1 MAVSGLGTFVLF
13 VGRLV
18 SSTFWPRPRLADI
31 LEQTLAA
38 LRLGWRPIVAV
49 NIPFG
54 MAFSLNFESL
64 LGVVGARSIAGGALV
79 PAVVRQGGPLI
90 AAIIAAAAVGS
101 AFCAD
106 LGARTVRDEVAAH
119 EVMGVDPVAR
129 LAVPKV
135 VACLVAVPIL
145 TFFAVAS
152 SLAGGYFLI
161 VVLRGGNA
169 GQFMN
174 GIDTILRLQDV
185 VFAVVQ
191 ALVFGLVVGL
201 SATYFG
207 LRAKGGPTG
216 VARQVQL
223 SIIASFVACFAS
235 GYLLTSLFYTT

>member
-1 MAVSGLGTFVLF
+1 MAVSGLGTFVIY
-13 VGRLV
+13 VGRLCAAV
-18 SSTFWPRPRLADI
+18 IYPRPRLADI
-31 LEQTLAA
+31 LEQSLAA

-79 PAVVRQGGPLI
+79 PAVVRQGGPLV
-90 AAIIAAAAVGS
+90 AAMISAAAVGA

-135 VACLVAVPIL
+135 LACVAVVPIL
-145 TFFAVAS
+145 TFFAIAS

-174 GIDTILRLQDV
+174 GIDTLLRLRDV
-185 VFAVVQ
+185 LFAAIQ
-191 ALVFGLVVGL
+191 AFLFGLLIGL

-207 LRAKGGPTG
+207 LRASGGPTG

-223 SIIASFVACFAS
+223 SIITSFVACFAS
-235 GYLLTSLFYTT
+235 GYLLTSLFYAN